1 MKLLVINCLV
11 ILEMIGI
18 VGKFIDS
25 LVVMVVNLV
34 IIGFINVE
42 WKVCEIV
49 NWWIWW
55 FWLCS
60 WLVIV
65 FIVLWVLEIIIEV
78 GLLIVVM
85 FILCFSIGVILFL
98 WVCIVN
104 MVLLVGNVCINCLCV
119 VISIVVFGKYS
130 VLVMCVVVN
139 LFIEWFSIKFGCI
152 FYDMSSWYS
161 VIFIVNSVGWV
172 NLVVFNRFWLCF

>member
-1 MKLLVINCLV
+1 M
-11 ILEMIGI
+11 
-18 VGKFIDS
+18 
-25 LVVMVVNLV
+25 
-34 IIGFINVE
+34 
-42 WKVCEIV
+42 
-49 NWWIWW
+49 
-55 FWLCS
+55 
-60 WLVIV
+60 IV

-139 LFIEWFSIKFGCI
+139 LFIE
-152 FYDMSSWYS
+152 
-161 VIFIVNSVGWV
+161 
-172 NLVVFNRFWLCF
+172 